1 MMALLTVN
9 CLVNCI
15 KLDHAKLTNKQ
26 TLTTRITGLVLS
38 YIFGV
43 HSSHDIKSLDTREL
57 LGYYIF
63 NGAKYESS

>member
-26 TLTTRITGLVLS
+26 TLTTRLTGLVLS
-38 YIFGV
+38 YMFGV
-43 HSSHDIKSLDTREL
+43 HNYRLSQKVMDGQISPDKTV
-57 LGYYIF
+57 
-63 NGAKYESS
+63 K